1 MRTWKSVLL
10 TLTIAA
16 AAWAPATA
24 SAAFQHVVAQGES
37 LSSVAAADG
46 LSVSQLAS
54 ANGMSQDSQLTSG
67 SLLTIPPQDAAADPV
82 ASATSTTDGDVD
94 AGTSTPAVTSSGAGI
109 YQVHPGDTLS
119 AIAGRLGV
127 SVRSLAA
134 ANGLDPTGLLISGTT
149 LHAVGGAGLSAA
161 SPSTSPSS
169 SSTSGAYVVQRGDTL
184 SAIAARMGVSVNS
197 LAAANGLDPA
207 GLLISGTSLHGVGG
221 SSSSSS
227 AAPATTE
234 MVSTSS
240 PASSGGGA
248 QPTAQMVSSSEVG
261 SIAAAEGVPSSL
273 AEAVGYQESG
283 FNNGMV
289 SNTGAVGVMQIMPS
303 TWSWIGQHLAG
314 PPPLQTSS
322 ASDNIRAGS
331 LLLHSLLA
339 DTGGNEPMAIAGY
352 YQGLQSVRAHGMYPD
367 TQAYVNNVMALRQRF
382 GGG

>member
-54 ANGMSQDSQLTSG
+54 ANGMSPDSQLTSG
-67 SLLTIPPQDAAADPV
+67 SLLTIPPKDAAAGPV

-127 SVRSLAA
+127 SVQSLAA
-134 ANGLDPTGLLISGTT
+134 ANGLDPTGLLVSGTT

-184 SAIAARMGVSVNS
+184 SAIAARMGVSVDS

>member
-94 AGTSTPAVTSSGAGI
+94 AGTSTTAVTSSGAGI

-127 SVRSLAA
+127 SVQSLAA
-134 ANGLDPTGLLISGTT
+134 ANGLDPTGLLVSGTT

-184 SAIAARMGVSVNS
+184 SAIAARMGVSVDS

-382 GGG
+382 VGG